1 LENLRTRSDEYE
13 AGDEIIRFNERHEE
27 HIRTIDRTV
36 PRERVRKS
44 REFEFC
50 IFWQRENY

>member
-50 IFWQRENY
+50 IF